1 VRNGEIHIGVSRWI
15 IDPRVERAV
24 WLKEL
29 RVKFNLALNVNRAN
43 RRSKLH
49 NLVHKLLLCS
59 RGGEGHAHL
68 RAEPGDEKIAV
79 VLDSNFLGRVS
90 GKCCSFPGRIV
101 FVGIKPPP
109 RTTKQRQDNDEQNH
123 HLPG

>member
-1 VRNGEIHIGVSRWI
+1 MRNGEIHIGVSRWI
-15 IDPRVERAV
+15 IYPRVERAV
-24 WLKEL
+24 RLEEL
-29 RVKFNLALNVNRAN
+29 RIKFNLALNVNRAN

-68 RAEPGDEKIAV
+68 RAEPCDEKIAV
-79 VLDSNFLGRVS
+79 VLDSNFLERFL
-90 GKCCSFPGRIV
+90 GKRCSFFGRIL

-109 RTTKQRQDNDEQNH
+109 RATKQRQHNDEQNH
-123 HLPG
+123 NLPG

>member
-1 VRNGEIHIGVSRWI
+1 MERPVRLE
-15 IDPRVERAV
+15 
-24 WLKEL
+24 EL

-68 RAEPGDEKIAV
+68 RAEP
-79 VLDSNFLGRVS
+79 
-90 GKCCSFPGRIV
+90 
-101 FVGIKPPP
+101 
-109 RTTKQRQDNDEQNH
+109 
-123 HLPG
+123 

>member
-1 VRNGEIHIGVSRWI
+1 VRNGEIHIGVSRLI

-29 RVKFNLALNVNRAN
+29 LVKFNLALNVNRAN

-68 RAEPGDEKIAV
+68 RAEVLDEKIAV
-79 VLDSNFLGRVS
+79 VLDSNFLNCLLSEVS
-90 GKCCSFPGRIV
+90 SFLGRILFSGV
-101 FVGIKPPP
+101 KPPP
-109 RTTKQRQDNDEQNH
+109 RATKQRQHDDEQNH
-123 HLPG
+123 NLSG